1 MVGSSTSRLVATFA
15 CTAVVFAL
23 GACSSDGGE
32 ALEGAPNAEASGRPS
47 GGDPTPDAGAPAQ
60 TAPPTTPPPTTPPP
74 ASEPKKMLWGV
85 NGHTLRQY
93 YPVSQ
98 TEAIFRLLHDNG
110 LKTYRFDVPATATD
124 VLDAIVP
131 LAKQYGIALRPMLY
145 PTSKITAY
153 NLAKRYAADIQIWEI
168 GNEVDLQP
176 ELVESRIPEM
186 VTTAQGIQQAA
197 TELGLP
203 IKTSINFTNCNSDD
217 LGGRCGGDPNGDL
230 WFLDKAWNAGFK
242 FDYIT
247 YHWYPYFGDK
257 GYWYNMYFGQMR
269 AAATKYKTHIFFN
282 EVNCG
287 DVYHGIYDG
296 GHPGD
301 GACYDSIRQL
311 FTEIQTNY
319 ADIIDEV
326 DMYELI
332 DQPNNP
338 GVEAHF
344 GLRYD
349 LTNPKPLF
357 DLLVQTAA
365 K

>member
-1 MVGSSTSRLVATFA
+1 
-15 CTAVVFAL
+15 
-23 GACSSDGGE
+23 
-32 ALEGAPNAEASGRPS
+32 
-47 GGDPTPDAGAPAQ
+47 
-60 TAPPTTPPPTTPPP
+60 
-74 ASEPKKMLWGV
+74 MLWGV

-98 TEAIFRLLHDNG
+98 VATIFQLLHDNG

-124 VLDAIVP
+124 VLDAMVP
-131 LAKQYGIALRPMLY
+131 LAKQYGVVLRPMLY
-145 PTSKITAY
+145 PTSKNVAY
-153 NLAKRYAADIQIWEI
+153 NLAKRYGADIPIWEI

-176 ELVESRIPEM
+176 ELVDSQLPEM
-186 VTTAQGIQQAA
+186 VQTAQGIQQAA
-197 TELGLP
+197 TETGLS

-257 GYWYNMYFGQMR
+257 GYWYNMYFGQIR
-269 AAATKYKTHIFFN
+269 AAATKYKTHVFFN

-287 DVYHGIYDG
+287 DVYHGTFDG

-301 GACYDSIRQL
+301 GACYDSMKQL
-311 FTEIQTNY
+311 FAEIQANY

-349 LTNPKPLF
+349 LANPKPLF